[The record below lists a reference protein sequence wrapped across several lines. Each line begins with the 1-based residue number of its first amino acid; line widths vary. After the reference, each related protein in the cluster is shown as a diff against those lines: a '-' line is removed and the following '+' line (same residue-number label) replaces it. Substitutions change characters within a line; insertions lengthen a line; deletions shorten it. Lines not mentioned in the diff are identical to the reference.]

1 MGKEKAKDR
10 LLLIDANSLI
20 HRAYHALPPLTGPGG
35 QPTGALYGLA
45 SVLIRL
51 FKEETPRYAIAAFD
65 RKEPTFRKK
74 QYDAYKATR
83 QPTPD
88 DLIAQLQEAPK
99 LLRCFGVY
107 PIDAVGYEADDL
119 IATLATKFGSEKVEV
134 EIMSGDLDILQV
146 VEDGKVFAQIPQK
159 GITETAIYRE
169 KEVKER
175 FGVDPGNLAD
185 YKGLVGDTS
194 DNIPGVNGIGPK
206 NAGELLKEFKTVE
219 GIYENIEKIKKDKP
233 VLGEKLETGRESAF
247 MSKKL
252 ATLIKD
258 VPSPDD
264 LSIFEVGNPLKS
276 KEVWECLEKLGFKTL
291 LKRVEEVRQE
301 ANRLF

>member
-1 MGKEKAKDR
+1 MVKEKTKDR

-20 HRAYHALPPLTGPGG
+20 HRAYHALPPLTGPQG

-45 SVLIRL
+45 SVLIKL
-51 FKEETPRYAIAAFD
+51 FKEETPRYAVADFD

-74 QYDAYKATR
+74 QYDAYKGTR

-88 DLIAQLQEAPK
+88 DLIAQLKEAPQ
-99 LLRCFGVY
+99 LLKCFGVY
-107 PIDAVGYEADDL
+107 PIDALGYEADDL
-119 IATLATKFGSEKVEV
+119 MATLATKFASSKVEV

-146 VEDGKVFAQIPQK
+146 VEDGRVFAQIPQK
-159 GITETAIYRE
+159 GITETAIYKE

-175 FGVDPGNLAD
+175 FGITPSALAD

-206 NAGELLKEFKTVE
+206 SAVELLDEFKTVE
-219 GIYENIEKIKKDKP
+219 GVYKNLEKIKASKP
-233 VLGEKLETGRESAF
+233 TLGEKLEAGKESAL
-247 MSKKL
+247 MSKEL
-252 ATLIKD
+252 AVLIKD
-258 VPSPDD
+258 VPTPND
-264 LSIFEVGNPLKS
+264 LGTFEVGDPLKS
-276 KEVWECLEKLGFKTL
+276 PAVWKCLEELGFKTL
-291 LKRVEEVRQE
+291 LKRVEDTKQE

>member
-1 MGKEKAKDR
+1 MKDR

-35 QPTGALYGLA
+35 QPAGALYGLA

-51 FKEETPRYAIAAFD
+51 FKEAAPRYAAAAFD

-74 QYDAYKATR
+74 EYEGYKATR
-83 QPTPD
+83 QPTPNE
-88 DLIAQLQEAPK
+88 LIEQLKEAPS

-119 IATLATKFGSEKVEV
+119 IATLATKFASDEVEV

-146 VEDGKVFAQIPQK
+146 VEDGRVFAQIPKK
-159 GITETAIYRE
+159 GITETVIYKE
-169 KEVKER
+169 KEVRER
-175 FGVDPGNLAD
+175 FGINPSSMAD

-194 DNIPGVNGIGPK
+194 DNIPGVSGIGPK
-206 NAGELLKEFKTVE
+206 SAVGLLNDFETVE
-219 GIYENIEKIKKDKP
+219 GIYRNLEKIKKDKP
-233 VLGEKLETGRESAF
+233 TLGEKLEIGRGSAIL
-247 MSKKL
+247 SKHL
-252 ATLIKD
+252 AVLIKN
-258 VPSPDD
+258 VSSPDD
-264 LSIFEVGNPLKS
+264 INIFAVGDPLKS
-276 KEVWECLEKLGFKTL
+276 TEVRECLEKLGFKTL
-291 LKRVEEVRQE
+291 LKRIEESNEEVKQE